1 MTADFLT
8 VMAVI
13 AVLSVVQSIF
23 GMGVLIFG
31 TPTLLL
37 LGYDFAEAIS
47 LLVPASFVISLLQV
61 TTSRQDRVAVSRHLY
76 LICLPGI
83 GLGLWVIQGSPLGSW
98 VNILIGAVM
107 LISAVLRLWPR
118 SHAWLSTVVTKHSM
132 LYHAVMGLVH
142 GMTNLGGALLA
153 ILATGQHSEKGAIR
167 YTVAHYYLA
176 FGAVQILMIV
186 TLFDET
192 ERLLQSLPMAG
203 IAAAVYLLIGNRLFL
218 RTANPVYQNG
228 LTLFISVY
236 GIAVLLSH

>member
-1 MTADFLT
+1 
-8 VMAVI
+8 
-13 AVLSVVQSIF
+13 
-23 GMGVLIFG
+23 
-31 TPTLLL
+31 
-37 LGYDFAEAIS
+37 
-47 LLVPASFVISLLQV
+47 
-61 TTSRQDRVAVSRHLY
+61 
-76 LICLPGI
+76 
-83 GLGLWVIQGSPLGSW
+83 
-98 VNILIGAVM
+98 
-107 LISAVLRLWPR
+107 
-118 SHAWLSTVVTKHSM
+118 
-132 LYHAVMGLVH
+132 
-142 GMTNLGGALLA
+142 MTNLGGALLA